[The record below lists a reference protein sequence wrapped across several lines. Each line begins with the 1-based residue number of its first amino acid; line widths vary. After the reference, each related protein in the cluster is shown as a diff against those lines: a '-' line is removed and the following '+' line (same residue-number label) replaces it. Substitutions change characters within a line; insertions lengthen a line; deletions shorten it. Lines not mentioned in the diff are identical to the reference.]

1 MMNMSIWLQI
11 LSVSTNKYNS
21 KGEIF
26 VLVHNLERLAWQ
38 RSCSFGQPAGA
49 WEWQKRRRRFMFTVN
64 MAEASSNQWQ
74 GWTYRKWCAC
84 GWSDSWPQYSTD
96 ELSRCVFLHP
106 LSHYPSFLGPTFLFQ
121 ISWYTHTLNL
131 ILYLTV
137 LLSLYQSLI
146 SHFWGVTKVI
156 AIHRDGNVD
165 K

>member
-1 MMNMSIWLQI
+1 
-11 LSVSTNKYNS
+11 
-21 KGEIF
+21 
-26 VLVHNLERLAWQ
+26 
-38 RSCSFGQPAGA
+38 
-49 WEWQKRRRRFMFTVN
+49 MFTVN

-121 ISWYTHTLNL
+121 ISWYTHTLNP

-146 SHFWGVTKVI
+146 SHRYTFEGLLKSLQFIVMVTWTNKM
-156 AIHRDGNVD
+156 AIHSIGSSFLSELWLKNNWILFNTIYLNMCWGNLAH
-165 K
+165 KAFM